1 MEKKTWE
8 DCLFLEGEVHI
19 QEYFKKLHKVLLIL
33 GKGFDPRQC
42 RILEK
47 LKTVVSDLTVFLIN
61 YDEKATIRDDL
72 RNESRSKKNYE
83 QFQGICS
90 GLQYTELSIPLYRG
104 SSTKKILVISESVRS
119 ALTQE
124 LISKYENI
132 AIDISAMPRGVGFSI
147 IKRLVDLK
155 AENQK
160 IHILVCENS
169 QYDDRIKPVIVED
182 SAEFLPG
189 FNTFSMS
196 MEQDNDE
203 TVWLPILGL
212 QEENAFSIIANFLK
226 PIEICPV
233 LPFPSV
239 DVRRGERI
247 LRSCGNVLF
256 EEYGVE
262 RRNIIYV
269 PENYPLLVYKKL
281 YDTVMYYEKAFQINR
296 ERTQK
301 YAFSSQSS
309 KLMDIGVLLA
319 MIELGKREVKVGLVV
334 IENRGYNVT
343 ELYPAEYE
351 KMYCLCLNDSI
362 FNW

>member
-1 MEKKTWE
+1 MEKKIWE
-8 DCLFLEGEVHI
+8 DCLFLEGECQI
-19 QEYFKKLHKVLLIL
+19 KEYFKKRHRILLIM
-33 GKGFDPRQC
+33 GNGFDPRQC
-42 RILEK
+42 RILER
-47 LKTVVSDLTVFLIN
+47 LKSVVCDLTVFLVN

-83 QFQGICS
+83 QFQKICS
-90 GLQYTELSIPLYRG
+90 DIRYSELSVPLYHG
-104 SSTKKILVISESVRS
+104 SNTKKTLVISESVR
-119 ALTQE
+119 AAFTQE
-124 LISKYENI
+124 IISEYEDI
-132 AIDISAMPRGVGFSI
+132 AIDISAMPRAVGFSI
-147 IKRLVDLK
+147 IKRLIDLK
-155 AENQK
+155 VESQR

-169 QYDDRIKPVIVED
+169 KYDDIIKPVIVED

-196 MEQDNDE
+196 MEQDNDD

-212 QEENAFSIIANFLK
+212 QEESAFNIIANYLK

-239 DVRRGERI
+239 DIRRGENI

-256 EEYGVE
+256 QEHNVE
-262 RRNIIYV
+262 KRNIIYV
-269 PENYPLLVYKKL
+269 PENYPFLVYQKL
-281 YDTVMYYEKAFQINR
+281 YETVMYYEKAFQIDSS
-296 ERTQK
+296 RTQK

-319 MIELGKREVKVGLVV
+319 MIELGKKEIKVGLVV
-334 IENRGYNVT
+334 IENRGYNV
-343 ELYPAEYE
+343 AEYYPE
-351 KMYCLCLNDSI
+351 EYETMYCLCLDDNM